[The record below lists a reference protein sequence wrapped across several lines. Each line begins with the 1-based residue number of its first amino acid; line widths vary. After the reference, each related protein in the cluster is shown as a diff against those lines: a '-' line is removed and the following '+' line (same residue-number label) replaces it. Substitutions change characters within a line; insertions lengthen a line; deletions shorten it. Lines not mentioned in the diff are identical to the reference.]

1 MIIPL
6 VLVNK
11 NELFVFFLFYYD
23 FVDNMESISDEDFMT
38 QLSADLDIPLL
49 LNPGE
54 DEMAVLNSFFDKT
67 PDEILSDIT
76 KTQEYTV
83 NDSIDVKEPD
93 FLNDVLYIPE
103 NNIQTVNESKSLG
116 KFPVSSTF
124 IESTDKKITY
134 FEYLNGAVDSSPTV
148 DPLYLKS
155 EEHSEESCSSR
166 NSLEPSTPPP
176 IVSIKKTNTTF
187 FAANILP
194 KKEIVS
200 SANFQT
206 LQVVPQSCR
215 SLKVPIK
222 RVPIKP
228 KTRYI
233 PSVKNSKVV
242 LIKNLKTEF
251 SNVSKESSIINTNN
265 ISPNI
270 VVLDSIPMKSF
281 NTLSPLAP
289 TITQLNKAVTV
300 PSISVNSRD
309 VGVDPRILKRQERR
323 IKNRESAS
331 ISRKKKK
338 DYLNL
343 LEEQLKDLMS
353 ENKRLIE
360 VSIKTIIFY

>member
-1 MIIPL
+1 
-6 VLVNK
+6 
-11 NELFVFFLFYYD
+11 
-23 FVDNMESISDEDFMT
+23 MESISDEDFMT

-67 PDEILSDIT
+67 PEEILSDIT

-83 NDSIDVKEPD
+83 NDSLNIKELD
-93 FLNDVLYIPE
+93 FLNEVLYIPE
-103 NNIQTVNESKSLG
+103 NNIQTVNQPKSLG
-116 KFPVSSTF
+116 KLPVSSTS
-124 IESTDKKITY
+124 IESTDQNITY
-134 FEYLNGAVDSSPTV
+134 FEYLNGALDSSPTV
-148 DPLYLKS
+148 DPLDLKS

-176 IVSIKKTNTTF
+176 IVTIKKSNTTF

-200 SANFQT
+200 STNFQT
-206 LQVVPQSCR
+206 VQVVPQSCR

-233 PSVKNSKVV
+233 PSVRNSKVV

-265 ISPNI
+265 TSSNI
-270 VVLDSIPMKSF
+270 VVLDSIPMNNFK
-281 NTLSPLAP
+281 TLSPSLAP
-289 TITQLNKAVTV
+289 TITQLNKAATV
-300 PSISVNSRD
+300 ASISVNSRD

-360 VSIKTIIFY
+360 VSIKTQK